1 MKRYIGYFWRGCLV
15 IAPVA
20 ITVYVAWMIIRTVDT
35 LIPIGIPGVGF
46 VVTVLLITLIGFLTS
61 NVVGR
66 TLVSELERA
75 LSKVPLVKLLYSS
88 IRDLINAFVGERKRF
103 DKPVAVRFG
112 ATGPRALGF
121 VTRQNLP
128 DASLSGMV
136 AVYFPQS
143 YNFAGNLLVVAR
155 DQVEPLD
162 LNSVD
167 VMTFIVSGGVSGLG
181 VGQSM
186 DSIPP
191 PSGPLGPIKRGRSAD
206 ATLLGVGMPGSDPS
220 GKQS

>member
-1 MKRYIGYFWRGCLV
+1 MKTLFGYFWRGCLV

-155 DQVEPLD
+155 DQVKPLD

-167 VMTFIVSGGVSGLG
+167 VMTFIVSGGVSGFG
-181 VGQSM
+181 VGE
-186 DSIPP
+186 SILPP
-191 PSGPLGPIKRGRSAD
+191 QHRGA
-206 ATLLGVGMPGSDPS
+206 AHA
-220 GKQS
+220 